1 MDGQGAR
8 KLDSLQEAFMNLI
21 FRRSAILALA
31 VLAAACGDD
40 CAYDSGLFGESMT
53 PPLPT
58 LDGIW
63 EGREAPFTTKDT
75 YPWWQFDV
83 EHDGSSGTFV
93 TDRSF
98 HQGPHGDTVRGRF
111 RGYYCF
117 RRDEVDWQFELRYRA
132 YTTQCTFSGKVS
144 GGDRIDGLLGCA
156 FADSG
161 GKYWKALYLI
171 HERARN

>member
-1 MDGQGAR
+1 
-8 KLDSLQEAFMNLI
+8 MNLI
-21 FRRSAILALA
+21 LGRRAILVLA

-40 CAYDSGLFGESMT
+40 CPYDSGLFGESTT
-53 PPLPT
+53 PPPLS
-58 LDGIW
+58 LGGIW

-93 TDRSF
+93 TDHAF
-98 HQGPHGDTVRGRF
+98 HKGPHGDTIRGTFFGSHCVRW
-111 RGYYCF
+111 
-117 RRDEVDWQFELRYRA
+117 DEVDWQFELRYSA
-132 YTTQCTFSGKVS
+132 YSTQCTFSGKVT

-161 GKYWKALYLI
+161 GMYWKALYLI
-171 HERARN
+171 HERVRS

>member
-1 MDGQGAR
+1 
-8 KLDSLQEAFMNLI
+8 MNLI
-21 FRRSAILALA
+21 PGRCAILVLA

-40 CAYDSGLFGESMT
+40 CAYDSGLSGESTT
-53 PPLPT
+53 PPALS
-58 LDGIW
+58 LGGIW

-75 YPWWQFDV
+75 YPWWRFEV

-93 TDRSF
+93 TD
-98 HQGPHGDTVRGRF
+98 HALHKGPHGDTIRGTFFGNHCVRW
-111 RGYYCF
+111 
-117 RRDEVDWQFELRYRA
+117 DEVDWQFELRYRA
-132 YTTQCTFSGKVS
+132 YTTQCTFSGKVT

-171 HERARN
+171 HERVRR